1 MDNVKLLR
9 DQKEKIVSNQENI
22 DEEINDE
29 SDKPEFWQAL
39 PNFFHSKI
47 DGGNKSDDKQ
57 TVNEDISKDKGG
69 NDDVGSFEGDK
80 HVFIRNKIGVL
91 DKDDDQHVDT
101 EEDPYKLGEDV
112 DVKNINIEESK
123 TGLGHGKDVVKD
135 AQGQDQ
141 VDTE

>member
-1 MDNVKLLR
+1 M
-9 DQKEKIVSNQENI
+9 
-22 DEEINDE
+22 
-29 SDKPEFWQAL
+29 
-39 PNFFHSKI
+39 
-47 DGGNKSDDKQ
+47 
-57 TVNEDISKDKGG
+57 
-69 NDDVGSFEGDK
+69 
-80 HVFIRNKIGVL
+80 FIRNKIGVL